1 MNYSHK
7 HKFVWYAPPKV
18 ASRSTAAVFRKYC
31 DLNPHLPKP
40 DNPRMIFTHENMW
53 PDDCPHDYL
62 HIVSVRHPYYRWV
75 SYWKHDQVD
84 KTMLVAGTLD
94 PLDAMKKS
102 NGDIFN
108 GIEQWRIIN
117 NESPGIDYFIRAE
130 SWSDNIKNLPFMPSD
145 IAIENI
151 NSGRLTIPIGATWD
165 EDELREL
172 CYINFKNDYE
182 NLGYGKWDNYDHIW
196 DCKPKPNTHATSEG
210 TTNVSSQPQK
220 SPFPRKI

>member
-18 ASRSTAAVFRKYC
+18 ASRSTAEVFRKYC

-53 PDDCPHDYL
+53 PEDCPKDYL
-62 HIVSVRHPYYRWV
+62 HIVSVRHPYYRWI

-84 KTMLVAGTLD
+84 RTMLVAGTLD
-94 PLDAMKKS
+94 PLDAIKKS

-117 NESPGIDYFIRAE
+117 NQSPGINYFIRAE
-130 SWSDNIKNLPFMPSD
+130 SWSDDIKNLPFISSNV
-145 IAIENI
+145 AIENV
-151 NSGRLTIPIGATWD
+151 NRGRLIIPIGTTWD

-196 DCKPKPNTHATSEG
+196 DCKPKPNTHALSEQ
-210 TTNVSSQPQK
+210 TTNVSSQSQK

>member
-1 MNYSHK
+1 
-7 HKFVWYAPPKV
+7 
-18 ASRSTAAVFRKYC
+18 
-31 DLNPHLPKP
+31 
-40 DNPRMIFTHENMW
+40 MIFTHENEW
-53 PDDCPHDYL
+53 PEDCPKDYL
-62 HIVSVRHPYYRWV
+62 HIVSVRHPYYRWI

-84 KTMLVAGTLD
+84 RTMLVAGTLD

-117 NESPGIDYFIRAE
+117 NQSPGINYFIRAE
-130 SWSDNIKNLPFMPSD
+130 SWSDDIKNLPFISSNV
-145 IAIENI
+145 AIENV
-151 NSGRLTIPIGATWD
+151 NRGRLIIPIGTTWD

-196 DCKPKPNTHATSEG
+196 DCKPKPNTHALSEQ
-210 TTNVSSQPQK
+210 TTNVSSQSQK

>member
-18 ASRSTAAVFRKYC
+18 ASRSTAEVFRKYC

-53 PDDCPHDYL
+53 PEDCPKDYL
-62 HIVSVRHPYYRWV
+62 HIVSVRHPYYRWI

-84 KTMLVAGTLD
+84 RTMLVAGTLD

-117 NESPGIDYFIRAE
+117 NQSPGINYFIRAE
-130 SWSDNIKNLPFMPSD
+130 SWSDDIKNLPFISSNV
-145 IAIENI
+145 AIENV
-151 NSGRLTIPIGATWD
+151 NRGRLIIPIGTTWD

-196 DCKPKPNTHATSEG
+196 DCKPKPNIHALSEQ
-210 TTNVSSQPQK
+210 TTNVSSQSQK

>member
-18 ASRSTAAVFRKYC
+18 ASRSTAAVFRNYC

-53 PDDCPHDYL
+53 PEDCPKDYL
-62 HIVSVRHPYYRWV
+62 HIVSVRHPYYRWI

-130 SWSDNIKNLPFMPSD
+130 SWSDDIKNLPFMSSD

-151 NSGRLTIPIGATWD
+151 NNGRLTIPIGVTWD

-196 DCKPKPNTHATSEG
+196 DCKPKPNTHALSERTRNG
-210 TTNVSSQPQK
+210 SSQPEK

>member
-1 MNYSHK
+1 VNYSHK

-18 ASRSTAAVFRKYC
+18 ASRSTAEVFRKYC

-40 DNPRMIFTHENMW
+40 DNPRMIFTHENEW
-53 PDDCPHDYL
+53 PEDCPKDYL
-62 HIVSVRHPYYRWV
+62 HIVSVRHPYYRWI

-84 KTMLVAGTLD
+84 RTMLVAGTLD

-117 NESPGIDYFIRAE
+117 NQSPGINYFIRAE
-130 SWSDNIKNLPFMPSD
+130 SWSDDIKNLPFISSNV
-145 IAIENI
+145 AIENVNRGSLI
-151 NSGRLTIPIGATWD
+151 IPIGTTWD

-196 DCKPKPNTHATSEG
+196 DCKPKPNTHALSEQ
-210 TTNVSSQPQK
+210 TTNVSSQSQK

>member
-18 ASRSTAAVFRKYC
+18 ASRSTAEVFRKYC

-53 PDDCPHDYL
+53 PEDCPKDYL
-62 HIVSVRHPYYRWV
+62 HIVSVRHPYYRWI

-84 KTMLVAGTLD
+84 RTMLVAGTLD

-117 NESPGIDYFIRAE
+117 NQSPGINYFIRAE
-130 SWSDNIKNLPFMPSD
+130 SWSDDIKNLPFISSNV
-145 IAIENI
+145 AIENVNRGSLI
-151 NSGRLTIPIGATWD
+151 IPIGTTWD

-196 DCKPKPNTHATSEG
+196 DCKPKPNIHALSEQ
-210 TTNVSSQPQK
+210 TTNVSSQSQK

>member
-1 MNYSHK
+1 VNYSHK

-18 ASRSTAAVFRKYC
+18 ASRSTAEVFRKYC

-40 DNPRMIFTHENMW
+40 DNPRMIFTHENEW
-53 PDDCPHDYL
+53 PEDCPKDYL
-62 HIVSVRHPYYRWV
+62 HIVSVRHPYYRWI

-84 KTMLVAGTLD
+84 RTMLVAGTLD

-117 NESPGIDYFIRAE
+117 NQSPGINYFIRAE
-130 SWSDNIKNLPFMPSD
+130 SWSDDIKNLPFISSNV
-145 IAIENI
+145 AIENV
-151 NSGRLTIPIGATWD
+151 NRGRLIIPIGTTWD

-196 DCKPKPNTHATSEG
+196 DCKPKPNTHALSEQ
-210 TTNVSSQPQK
+210 TTNVSSQSQK

>member
-18 ASRSTAAVFRKYC
+18 ASRSTAEVFRKYC

-53 PDDCPHDYL
+53 PEDCPKDYL
-62 HIVSVRHPYYRWV
+62 HIVSVRHPYYRWI

-84 KTMLVAGTLD
+84 RTMLVAGTLD

-117 NESPGIDYFIRAE
+117 NQSPGINYFIRAE
-130 SWSDNIKNLPFMPSD
+130 SWSDDIKNLPFISSNV
-145 IAIENI
+145 AIENVNRGSLI
-151 NSGRLTIPIGATWD
+151 IPIGTTWD

-196 DCKPKPNTHATSEG
+196 DCKPKPNTDALSER